1 MSFVQKSVKKVMKA
15 VQCGCSQI
23 QFGTTPPVTMMARIV
38 SEGGRFQLATK
49 KENSLMN
56 TESVLK
62 NLAVVVENPS
72 DLVEI
77 SEELKELKIVVKDQT
92 DVIELKDVIH
102 PSALMNVPD
111 KESEE
116 LIEYVTKPV
125 GDIAVRDDTKHV
137 DIMKV

>member
-1 MSFVQKSVKKVMKA
+1 
-15 VQCGCSQI
+15 
-23 QFGTTPPVTMMARIV
+23 
-38 SEGGRFQLATK
+38 
-49 KENSLMN
+49 MN

-102 PSALMNVPD
+102 PSALMNVTD
-111 KESEE
+111 KKSEE

-125 GDIAVRDDTKHV
+125 GDIAVRDDTNHV